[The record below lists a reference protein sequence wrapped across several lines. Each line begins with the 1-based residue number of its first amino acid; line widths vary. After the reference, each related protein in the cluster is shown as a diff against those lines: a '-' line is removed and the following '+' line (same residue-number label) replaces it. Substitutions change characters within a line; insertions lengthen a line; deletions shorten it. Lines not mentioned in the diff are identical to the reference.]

1 MLKCLP
7 SFQGAEQALRSGA
20 SCPCCGGCRGADS
33 SQRPRYPWRTFYPL
47 PACPSYLGCR
57 GADSL
62 QSSRY
67 PWRSFYLLPAQL
79 PRLQRSRF
87 LPGFTLPMEEFLPA
101 TRLLQLVYLGC
112 RGADSSQRPHYPWM
126 SFYPLSAAPNNY
138 LGCPVA
144 IKLDLTRSGYI
155 FWLQNSGLT
164 GEVTKPSRTCYL

>member
-33 SQRPRYPWRTFYPL
+33 SQRPRYPWKTFYPL
-47 PACPSYLGCR
+47 PACPS
-57 GADSL
+57 
-62 QSSRY
+62 
-67 PWRSFYLLPAQL
+67 
-79 PRLQRSRF
+79 
-87 LPGFTLPMEEFLPA
+87 
-101 TRLLQLVYLGC
+101 YLGC

-164 GEVTKPSRTCYL
+164 GEVTKPSRTCYLWNIGTSYPPYLAKHEEWRPCRSQVTQPPRSYCLLST